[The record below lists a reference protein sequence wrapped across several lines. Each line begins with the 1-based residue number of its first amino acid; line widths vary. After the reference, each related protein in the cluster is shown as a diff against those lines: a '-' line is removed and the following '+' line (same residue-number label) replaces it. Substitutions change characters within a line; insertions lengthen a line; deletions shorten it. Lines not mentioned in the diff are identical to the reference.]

1 MGDEIKKPISTVPLV
16 NEDRPFVVWALHGDA
31 PAVPKEIITPG
42 KLEAKVSAGGTNKS
56 KKDPPKDYG
65 LSDDGIYSP
74 I

>member
-1 MGDEIKKPISTVPLV
+1 
-16 NEDRPFVVWALHGDA
+16 VWALHGDA